1 MKILALIQYTFRELI
16 ARATL
21 IVLAAISTLIL
32 LFCLLA
38 FSTRP
43 TDEGTIVQFFGNDM
57 SQALPGDMLEQFVAQ
72 MQSGFSGGLFLG
84 VILFGVLATAGAIPD
99 MLERGTVDLYLSKPL
114 ARWQLLLGKYLG
126 AVAVVFVNI
135 LYFIGALWLI
145 SGFRLGVWNVS
156 FLSSALLLALVFA
169 CLYAV
174 IVFMAVVSRTTAV
187 AVLTAFLL
195 IVLVEPILYGR
206 QTNLFLLSESPIYRA
221 VLDGIAY
228 ALPQLTGARDAIAR
242 HIVHQPVEWGPL
254 AQCLAS
260 GSGFFALGAWIF
272 HRRDY

>member
-21 IVLAAISTLIL
+21 IVLAAMSTLIL
-32 LFCLLA
+32 LFSLLA
-38 FSTRP
+38 FSVRT
-43 TDEGTIVQFFGNDM
+43 TDEGTIVRLFGNDI
-57 SQALPGDMLEQFVAQ
+57 SPALTGEALEQFVAS

-99 MLERGTVDLYLSKPL
+99 MLERGTVDLYLSKPIP
-114 ARWQLLLGKYLG
+114 RWQLLLGKFLG
-126 AVAVVFVNI
+126 AVAVVFANI
-135 LYFIGALWLI
+135 FYFIGALWLI
-145 SGFRLGVWNVS
+145 SGLRLGVWNTP
-156 FLSSALLLALVFA
+156 FLSSAIALTLVFA

-174 IVFMAVVSRTTAV
+174 IVFMSVLTRTTAI
-187 AVLTAFLL
+187 AILTAFLL
-195 IVLVEPILYGR
+195 IVLVEPILAGR
-206 QTNLFLLSESPIYRA
+206 ETSLYLLSESQIFRG

-228 ALPQLTGARDAIAR
+228 VLPQLSGARVAIAR
-242 HIVHQPVEWGPL
+242 HIVSQPVEWGPL

-260 GSGFFALGAWIF
+260 GAGFFALGAWIF

>member
-32 LFCLLA
+32 LFALLA
-38 FSTRP
+38 FSART
-43 TDEGTIVQFFGNDM
+43 TDAGTIVQFFGNDT
-57 SQALPGDMLEQFVAQ
+57 SPPLSGELLEKFVAQ

-84 VILFGVLATAGAIPD
+84 VVLFGVLATAGAIPD

-114 ARWQLLLGKYLG
+114 PRWQLLLGKYLG
-126 AVAVVFVNI
+126 AVSVVFANI

-145 SGFRLGVWNVS
+145 SGIRLGVWNPS
-156 FLSSALLLALVFA
+156 FLSSALLMTLVFA
-169 CLYAV
+169 SLYAV
-174 IVFMAVVSRTTAV
+174 IVFTTVATRTTAV

-195 IVLVEPILYGR
+195 VILVEPILHGR
-206 QTNLFLLSESPIYRA
+206 ETTLFLLSENPIYRGI
-221 VLDGIAY
+221 LDGVSS
-228 ALPQLTGARDAIAR
+228 ALPQLSGARDAIAR
-242 HIVHQPVEWGPL
+242 HIMHEPAGWGPL
-254 AQCLAS
+254 AQTLAS
-260 GSGFFALGAWIF
+260 GAGFFALGAWLF